1 MSTAISP
8 EILDTL
14 TPAEIRRLKGVEV
27 FKSVI
32 LDWERSHSSADIE
45 FSNQSTF
52 TLGGAE
58 MPLVQVI
65 LIALSNLT
73 ISAEYED
80 KDKSKSYIGDNPK
93 VAGLLSDAWAI
104 LKRVKAGKLAQE
116 QEWSNTRVALAAY
129 IESAI

>member
-1 MSTAISP
+1 MSTAIQELFATLSP
-8 EILDTL
+8 EDQRKFKKLDIFQTI
-14 TPAEIRRLKGVEV
+14 ARANAQE
-27 FKSVI
+27 
-32 LDWERSHSSADIE
+32 DID

-80 KDKSKSYIGDNPK
+80 KDKSKTYIGDNPK

>member
-1 MSTAISP
+1 MTTAI
-8 EILDTL
+8 EEFYATL
-14 TPAEIRRLKGVEV
+14 TPEDQRKFKKLDV
-27 FKSVI
+27 FSVI
-32 LDWERSHSSADIE
+32 AKANAQEDID
-45 FSNQSTF
+45 FSNQSSF
-52 TLGGAE
+52 TLGGAD

-65 LIALSNLT
+65 LIALSGLT

-104 LKRVKAGKLAQE
+104 LKRVKTGKLAQE